1 VVRLVALL
9 LDAAVSFVVVRR
21 ALELVLVAI
30 VARVRE
36 ADDDDDRGED
46 HEPEP
51 RPVAVEERPC
61 AQAGRWRC
69 RRRSVSGAREG
80 AESCTGCRQ
89 SPQRQ
94 SSPLSC

>member
-1 VVRLVALL
+1 VVQLVALL

-36 ADDDDDRGED
+36 ADDDD
-46 HEPEP
+46 
-51 RPVAVEERPC
+51 VAVEERPC